1 MKEGRDID
9 KLFKEGL
16 ENPDLPFNDLDWDNL
31 EEKLHPK
38 EKRRIVPVIW
48 FAAATGIAAMLLI
61 VFLFVKSDVNAPT
74 KNSVVKVNGNK
85 KIETE
90 SEDKTRLN
98 DSTAQINNL
107 AENGVSNKEN
117 LRRFEAKHSVNSI
130 SNTSFKGDFN
140 KINDN
145 DRLPLSS
152 DVINGNLLANVNY
165 GLSLNAEVNPVQYQ
179 SQKLVNSPGRTKL
192 DKAFSPVFKSKPRL
206 VLSILAA
213 PDLTSV
219 QSSGKSDLSASFGA
233 ELTLFLTKKLSI
245 TSGAAYAKKIYDSD
259 FSLYRPNSTYVF
271 KVDPTNVHAN
281 CDVIDIPLN
290 VNYKVFDN
298 SRNSITVST
307 GLSSYLML
315 KEKYSYTY
323 RDEYQKPLDYEVKN
337 QNQHYLGIANVGV
350 EFQHKINNNLS
361 ISAKPFMKIPLTDIG
376 YGNSKLSS
384 TGVAVSLNMNL
395 FKKN

>member
-9 KLFKEGL
+9 KLFKDGL

-38 EKRRIVPVIW
+38 QKRRIIPIIW
-48 FAAATGIAAMLLI
+48 FAAVAGIAAMLLV
-61 VFLFVKSDVNAPT
+61 VFLFVKLDERNTYTKAIVKGSIKKDSNLIENNKVNRTTKDLLDNKDKGLVAINKSVIDSGNNKEFHTYKIKTITDVFGKLIVEQKVNA
-74 KNSVVKVNGNK
+74 N
-85 KIETE
+85 I
-90 SEDKTRLN
+90 
-98 DSTAQINNL
+98 
-107 AENGVSNKEN
+107 
-117 LRRFEAKHSVNSI
+117 
-130 SNTSFKGDFN
+130 
-140 KINDN
+140 
-145 DRLPLSS
+145 
-152 DVINGNLLANVNY
+152 LANVNY
-165 GLSLNAEVNPVQYQ
+165 DLSLNSSIIPVQY
-179 SQKLVNSPGRTKL
+179 KTEELIKSPGRTKL

-219 QSSGKSDLSASFGA
+219 QSSGKSALSGSFGA
-233 ELTLFLTKKLSI
+233 ELTLFLTKRLSI

-271 KVDPTNVHAN
+271 NVNPTNVHAN

-298 SRNSITVST
+298 NRNSITVST

-323 RDEYQKPLDYEVKN
+323 GEAYQKPLDYEVKN

-361 ISAKPFMKIPLTDIG
+361 ISARPFMKIPLTDIG

-384 TGVAVSLNMNL
+384 TGVAVSVNMNL
-395 FKKN
+395 FKRN